1 MDKEHSPRSRRAAE
15 GAAHTVFFL
24 CALTAVA
31 GVLLI
36 CLYLVVTGLPAIWS
50 IGVTDFLFGPVWDGK
65 NGTFGILP
73 FLLTS
78 LAGTAGAL
86 LLGAPV
92 GVLTALFLAKVAK
105 GPAAAVIRAAVS
117 LLAGIPSVVYGLV
130 GLVVLVPALQ
140 RLFALTSGATLLA
153 AILVLAVMILPSV
166 IHMAETALRSVPR
179 EYEEGSLALG
189 ATQTQTMFRVSLPAA
204 RSGVTA
210 AFVLGA
216 GRAMGEAMAV
226 LMVSGNV
233 ANLPT
238 SLFLPVRFLT
248 TAITSEMSYATV
260 GSLWKQALLSIGLVL
275 FLLILLLNGALHLCL
290 SRGRER

>member
-1 MDKEHSPRSRRAAE
+1 MKEKIARA
-15 GAAHTVFFL
+15 GFLL

-36 CLYLVVTGLPAIWS
+36 CVYLVVAGAPALWK
-50 IGVTDFLFGPVWDGK
+50 IGVTDFLFGSVWDGK
-65 NGTFGILP
+65 NGSFGILP

-78 LAGTAGAL
+78 LVGTAGAV

-92 GVLTALFLAKVAK
+92 GVLTALFLAKVAH
-105 GPAAAVIRAAVS
+105 GRGAAVLRAAVS

-130 GLVVLVPALQ
+130 GLVALVPAIQ
-140 RLFALTSGATLLA
+140 TVFRLTSGATLLA
-153 AILVLAVMILPSV
+153 AIVVLAIMILPTV
-166 IHMAETALRSVPR
+166 IHMAETALRSVPK

-189 ATQTQTMFRVSLPAA
+189 ATQTQTIFRVSLPAA

-210 AFVLGA
+210 ALTLGV

-233 ANLPT
+233 ANLPV
-238 SLFLPVRFLT
+238 SLFTPVRFLT

-260 GSLWKQALLSIGLVL
+260 GSLWKQALVSIALVL
-275 FLLILLLNGALHLCL
+275 FVLILLVNLILRRCL
-290 SRGRER
+290 RRGGEG

>member
-1 MDKEHSPRSRRAAE
+1 
-15 GAAHTVFFL
+15 
-24 CALTAVA
+24 
-31 GVLLI
+31 
-36 CLYLVVTGLPAIWS
+36 
-50 IGVTDFLFGPVWDGK
+50 
-65 NGTFGILP
+65 
-73 FLLTS
+73 
-78 LAGTAGAL
+78 
-86 LLGAPV
+86 
-92 GVLTALFLAKVAK
+92 
-105 GPAAAVIRAAVS
+105 
-117 LLAGIPSVVYGLV
+117 
-130 GLVVLVPALQ
+130 
-140 RLFALTSGATLLA
+140 
-153 AILVLAVMILPSV
+153 
-166 IHMAETALRSVPR
+166 
-179 EYEEGSLALG
+179 
-189 ATQTQTMFRVSLPAA
+189 MFRVSLPAA

>member
-1 MDKEHSPRSRRAAE
+1 MKEKIARA
-15 GAAHTVFFL
+15 GFLL
-24 CALTAVA
+24 CALGAVA

-36 CLYLVVTGLPAIWS
+36 CVYLVAAGLPTIWK

-65 NGTFGILP
+65 NGRFGILP

-78 LAGTAGAL
+78 LAGTAGAV

-105 GPAAAVIRAAVS
+105 GRAAAVIRAAVS

-130 GLVVLVPALQ
+130 GLVVLVPAIQ
-140 RLFALTSGATLLA
+140 KVFGLTSGATLLA
-153 AILVLAVMILPSV
+153 AILVLAIMILPSV
-166 IHMAETALRSVPR
+166 IHMAETALRAVPR

-189 ATQTQTMFRVSLPAA
+189 ATETQTIFRVSLPAA

-210 AFVLGA
+210 ALVLGV

-233 ANLPT
+233 ANLPV
-238 SLFLPVRFLT
+238 SLFTPVRFLT
-248 TAITSEMSYATV
+248 TAITSEMSYATA
-260 GSLWKQALLSIGLVL
+260 GSVWKQALVSIGLVL
-275 FLLILLLNGALHLCL
+275 FGFILLINLALHRCL
-290 SRGRER
+290 AHRKER